1 MSFLF
6 LMLSFAADADAV
18 TFRSD
23 VQPLFARFGCNQG
36 ACHGALSGKGGFR
49 LSLRGDDPGF
59 DWNNVAREQFS
70 RRINTVN
77 PAKSLILLKA
87 TAQVAH
93 EGGKRF
99 PPDSVP
105 AKALAKWIGNG
116 AKDERTP
123 SVVRLDVEPKEKV
136 LDPKIHT
143 QRIKA
148 FAVFADGSKRDVTE
162 LCAFDVSDPM
172 KGSASLDGIVS
183 AKTPG
188 DLSTAVRYRDARG
201 VSQMTFPLDAPPT
214 PIAPAVHPFDKA
226 IAAKLAAL
234 RIAPATICD
243 DATFIRRAFL
253 ATIGLPPTPNEVR
266 AFLDDRASDKRKKLA
281 ERLVQRPEFAD
292 FWALKWAD
300 VLRNE
305 RKTMG
310 VKGGKL
316 FQDWLTKSMADDM
329 PADQFAHSLVAG
341 TGSTWTN
348 PPASF
353 HRTNRDPTVAAESAG
368 QVFLGVRIQCARC
381 HNHPFD
387 VWKMDDFYG
396 FSAYFANVK
405 RKEVDNKRKDKLDT
419 HEINGDV
426 EISVEGKA
434 EFKQPRSGAM
444 LSPKPLTARSAK
456 EAGKTL
462 KDCAES
468 ITRDPQFARNIA
480 NRIWSHLFGRGVVDP
495 SDDFRDSNPPV
506 NEALLNALV
515 VEFEKGGR
523 KNKPLVVAILS
534 SEAFSRANTTPL
546 TEKNAAANE
555 LAAANFAVFAPRLQS
570 AEVLLDAVSQVLE
583 VPESFP
589 DTPTGARAVQAL
601 VGPKTSDFL
610 RAFGKPE
617 RLLACECERTSSATL
632 VQSFQMFNGESL
644 RKKLGEKK
652 NRIGR
657 LIEAGAKD
665 DAILDE
671 LFLAALARRPDA
683 EEKKQAVEHLRSEK
697 DRRKAWEN
705 LAWALLNSKE
715 FLFLR

>member
-1 MSFLF
+1 M
-6 LMLSFAADADAV
+6 
-18 TFRSD
+18 
-23 VQPLFARFGCNQG
+23 
-36 ACHGALSGKGGFR
+36 
-49 LSLRGDDPGF
+49 
-59 DWNNVAREQFS
+59 
-70 RRINTVN
+70 
-77 PAKSLILLKA
+77 
-87 TAQVAH
+87 
-93 EGGKRF
+93 
-99 PPDSVP
+99 
-105 AKALAKWIGNG
+105 
-116 AKDERTP
+116 
-123 SVVRLDVEPKEKV
+123 
-136 LDPKIHT
+136 
-143 QRIKA
+143 
-148 FAVFADGSKRDVTE
+148 
-162 LCAFDVSDPM
+162 
-172 KGSASLDGIVS
+172 
-183 AKTPG
+183 
-188 DLSTAVRYRDARG
+188 
-201 VSQMTFPLDAPPT
+201 
-214 PIAPAVHPFDKA
+214 
-226 IAAKLAAL
+226 
-234 RIAPATICD
+234 
-243 DATFIRRAFL
+243 
-253 ATIGLPPTPNEVR
+253 
-266 AFLDDRASDKRKKLA
+266 
-281 ERLVQRPEFAD
+281 QRPEFAD

-310 VKGGKL
+310 VKGGQL
-316 FQDWLTKSMADDM
+316 FQEWLKKCIADDM
-329 PADQFAHSLVAG
+329 PMDQFSHSLVTG

-426 EISVEGKA
+426 VISVEGKA
-434 EFKQPRSGAM
+434 EFKQPRSGVM
-444 LSPKPLTARSAK
+444 LPPKPLTARSSK

-495 SDDFRDSNPPV
+495 PDDFRDSNPPV
-506 NEALLNALV
+506 NQALLNALV

-523 KNKPLVVAILS
+523 KTKPLVVAILS

-546 TEKNAAANE
+546 TERNAVAGE

-589 DTPTGARAVQAL
+589 DTPTGARAVQSL

-644 RKKLGEKK
+644 RKKLCEKK

-657 LIEAGAKD
+657 LLDAGAKD

-671 LFLAALARRPDA
+671 LFLAALGRLPDA
-683 EEKKQAVEHLRSEK
+683 EEKKQAFAHLHSEK